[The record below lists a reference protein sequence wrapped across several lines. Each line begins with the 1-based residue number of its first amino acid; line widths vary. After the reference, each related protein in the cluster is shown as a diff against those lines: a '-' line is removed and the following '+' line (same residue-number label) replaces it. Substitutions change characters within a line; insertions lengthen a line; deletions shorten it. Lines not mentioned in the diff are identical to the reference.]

1 MNVSPCVAHLR
12 LSTWLASSI
21 AGGTRARGLLRRVET
36 ALLICALAVWPAAV
50 RAQSADVVAK
60 ATQEGKVMLYG
71 ELITPTMRAIKEG
84 FEAKYPGITMEFI
97 YLSGSPLMNRI
108 VSELDAGRN
117 LADVIAIDAGRLPQL
132 RDKGYLTPY
141 EAVNQANYDK
151 RWWSSPA
158 NLWVHNHLYLGGI
171 MYNTKSVAA
180 ADVPKTYEDL
190 LDPKWR
196 GKIALVSPI
205 SNELMFAMFAAFVRD
220 MGEQKAYQFFDQ
232 LAAQK
237 PLVFGPGGIRVSQ
250 GVGTGEF
257 PIGIG
262 FVGHVFSVG
271 REPGYNMAFAQTNPV
286 YALGGPGFAVVKTA
300 PHPNAA
306 RLAVDY
312 MLSNAAQETIA
323 SMGYRSNDPKVKG
336 IPEITAA
343 KVSVAPLP
351 TGADAEKL
359 RNKLKQLFGG

>member
-1 MNVSPCVAHLR
+1 MNKLSPRTVAQVMR
-12 LSTWLASSI
+12 Y
-21 AGGTRARGLLRRVET
+21 
-36 ALLICALAVWPAAV
+36 CMLAVVLALSAFAAAES
-50 RAQSADVVAK
+50 RAQPADLIAN
-60 ATQEGKVMLYG
+60 ATKEGKVMIYG
-71 ELITPTMRAIKEG
+71 EMITPTMRAIKEG

-97 YLSGSPLMNRI
+97 YLSGAPLMNRI

-117 LADVIAIDAGRLPQL
+117 LADVIAIDTVRMPIL

-141 EAVNQANYDK
+141 ESVNQANYDK
-151 RWWSSPA
+151 QWWSSPP
-158 NLWVHNHLYLGGI
+158 NLWVRNHLYLGGI
-171 MYNTKSVAA
+171 MYNSKSVAA

-196 GKIALVSPI
+196 GKIALVSPVA
-205 SNELMFAMFAAFVRD
+205 NDLLFAMFAAFVRD
-220 MGEQKAYQFFDQ
+220 MGEPKAYQFFER

-271 REPGYNMAFAQTNPV
+271 REPGYNMAVAQTSPL

-312 MLSNAAQETIA
+312 MLSNVAQDKIA
-323 SMGYRSNDPKVKG
+323 TMGYRSNDPKVKG
-336 IPEITAA
+336 IPDLTGA
-343 KVSVAPLP
+343 KVSVAPVL
-351 TGADAEKL
+351 TGPDADKL
-359 RNKLKQLFGG
+359 RNKLKELFGG

>member
-1 MNVSPCVAHLR
+1 MSKQPPRALVRRAVLKGIASRALTLLAGVLA
-12 LSTWLASSI
+12 LS
-21 AGGTRARGLLRRVET
+21 AGLPSGVH
-36 ALLICALAVWPAAV
+36 
-50 RAQSADVVAK
+50 AQSADVIAK
-60 ATQEGKVMLYG
+60 AAKEGKVMVYG

-84 FEAKYPGITMEFI
+84 FEAKYPGLTMEFI
-97 YLSGSPLMNRI
+97 YLSGAPLMNRI
-108 VSELDAGRN
+108 VSEQDAGRH
-117 LADVIAIDAGRLPQL
+117 LADVIAIDTVRMPVL
-132 RDKGYLTPY
+132 REKGYLTPY
-141 EAVNQANYDK
+141 ESVNQANYDK
-151 RWWSSPA
+151 QWWSNPP
-158 NLWVHNHLYLGGI
+158 NLWVRNHLYLGGI
-171 MYNTKSVAA
+171 MYNSKSVAA

-196 GKIALVSPI
+196 GKIALVSPVA
-205 SNELMFAMFAAFVRD
+205 NDLMFAMFAAFVRD
-220 MGEQKAYQFFDQ
+220 MGEGKAYHFFER

-271 REPGYNMAFAQTNPV
+271 REPGYHMAIAQTNPL
-286 YALGGPGFAVVKTA
+286 YAVGGPGFAVLKTA

-312 MLSNAAQETIA
+312 MLSTPAQDKIA
-323 SMGYRSNDPKVKG
+323 TMGYRSNDLKVKG
-336 IPEITAA
+336 LPELTAA
-343 KVSVAPLP
+343 QVSVAPVP
-351 TGADAEKL
+351 TGAEADKL